1 MKLAHT
7 MIRVR
12 DMDKS
17 LEFYCGFLGLKEKRR
32 KDLGDEATLIF
43 LSDDSGNYFLE
54 LTYNKDGR
62 DYTIGNQFGHLAFY
76 VNNLEKVKFEV
87 EQQDWWYRKS
97 KPTSSSK
104 YIFIKDPDGYD
115 IEIIEKPFKTI

>member
-12 DMDKS
+12 DLDRS
-17 LEFYCGFLGLKEKRR
+17 INFYSTFLGLRETRR
-32 KDLGDEATLIF
+32 KDLGDAVLVF
-43 LSDDSGNYFLE
+43 LADDDEHHYIE

-62 DYTIGNQFGHLAFY
+62 DYEAGNQFGHLAFFADDLDA
-76 VNNLEKVKFEV
+76 VVAQVDEHGW
-87 EQQDWWYRKS
+87 DYRGS
-97 KPTSSSK
+97 RPETGSK

-115 IEIIEKPFKTI
+115 IEILQA

>member
-43 LSDDSGNYFLE
+43 LSDDRGNYFLE

-76 VNNLEKVKFEV
+76 VNNLKKVIFEV